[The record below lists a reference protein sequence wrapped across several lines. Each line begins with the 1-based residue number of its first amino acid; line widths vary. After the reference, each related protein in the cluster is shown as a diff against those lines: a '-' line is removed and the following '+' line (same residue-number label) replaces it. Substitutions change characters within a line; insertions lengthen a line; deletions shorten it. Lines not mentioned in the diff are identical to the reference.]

1 MRHSNCLNT
10 CDYKKVKGY
19 ESKLCYLHCNTARV
33 RLRCH
38 IQKQKACQDI
48 HLATLLKW
56 VKSSL
61 VSKKISIFMRQSYR
75 KLQYIIC
82 TRRRRK
88 RFTMSDERL
97 WKKEIL
103 QKHLNMH
110 NLRFQHMKYFK

>member
-1 MRHSNCLNT
+1 MR
-10 CDYKKVKGY
+10 
-19 ESKLCYLHCNTARV
+19 E
-33 RLRCH
+33 
-38 IQKQKACQDI
+38 
-48 HLATLLKW
+48 
-56 VKSSL
+56 
-61 VSKKISIFMRQSYR
+61 SYR